1 MSNLRTIIA
10 LRTLAT
16 SIVETNFTK
25 RFKKLS
31 KKKQNKWRKNII
43 EAKKYLRD
51 TERECLSLK
60 KKLKINLIASV
71 KKGKKLWL
79 EKLF

>member
-51 TERECLSLK
+51 SERECLSLK

-71 KKGKKLWL
+71 KKGKKL
-79 EKLF
+79 